1 MVVSLRRIRAGQ
13 EMPLKLWHL
22 RTAVLNYRV
31 APHHDQEELRR
42 NMKLVVRHTIAIVQ
56 AHQLAPRD
64 FGAVA
69 IYASCAALPPQD
81 TYNKQLDITYI
92 RM

>member
-1 MVVSLRRIRAGQ
+1 
-13 EMPLKLWHL
+13 
-22 RTAVLNYRV
+22 
-31 APHHDQEELRR
+31 
-42 NMKLVVRHTIAIVQ
+42 MKLVVRHTIAIVQ